1 MEEESNSKVLELVQ
15 GKGPIVKVFIIED
28 SKDGVWLDCGTGSVE
43 IVRKKSFGQPHKL
56 DPRDLD
62 IRVTN
67 TTGEKWPKDDI
78 DPDRERRLRGGSSD
92 ELKYLD
98 VNLGQASEFL
108 RSQSPIS

>member
-1 MEEESNSKVLELVQ
+1 MEEDAKATLLELVH

-28 SKDGVWLDCGTGSVE
+28 SKEGAWLDCGTGSVE
-43 IVRKKSFGQPHKL
+43 IVRRKNFAPQTL

-62 IRVTN
+62 LRVTN

-78 DPDRERRLRGGSSD
+78 DPERERRLRGGSSD

-98 VNLGQASEFL
+98 VNLGEASEFL
-108 RSQSPIS
+108 RSQSAIS